1 VTNRFLQPLPVREA
15 ALAAGWTGALV
26 AWLLLAPPLAAWIFA
41 PDARHLSAAVAGVL
55 ERVGFGAG
63 IVGLCGLVAALAW
76 PRSRRLELPVSRGAA
91 VVACLTVA
99 AALLALEGTQRFEG
113 WRAWGSPLRTPLP
126 VSAMRGHGRT
136 TLQPGVYATGIRD
149 YFRPQARRTIFYT
162 INRWGL
168 RGQAPVLPK
177 PPGCLRILCVGGST
191 TFGYAVTD
199 GEEWPVR
206 LGQALAG
213 GHAVEV
219 LNGARLGATTW
230 SNYAYLRDR
239 LLRFEPDLVLLY
251 EGFNDLWRGV
261 RLRWGAQPDYG
272 SVERDGPGG
281 LASLDLGPP
290 RTWPP
295 RPSFAAHRL
304 GAWLETR
311 LETAAMLDAARAG
324 TPVAFAFAPGILDIY
339 EGNLTAMVRLCR
351 SRGVRVVMAT
361 FAGCDDPGAAP
372 EARRLRVQ
380 YVLDQM
386 PGLDVASAEHG
397 LALYREITRR
407 VAASENVPLVDLAR
421 ALPRDDALYVDTIH
435 FTAAGEQRVAV
446 LLAQDLAARALLP
459 PPAATSVA
467 AP

>member
-15 ALAAGWTGALV
+15 ALAAGWIGALV
-26 AWLLLAPPLAAWIFA
+26 ACLLLAPPLAAWIFA

-55 ERVGFGAG
+55 GRVGLGAG
-63 IVGLCGLVAALAW
+63 IVGLSGLVVALAW

-91 VVACLTVA
+91 VVACLTAA
-99 AALLALEGTQRFEG
+99 AALMALEGAQRLEG
-113 WRAWGSPLRTPLP
+113 WRAWGSSLRTPLP

-136 TLQPGVYATGIRD
+136 TLQPGVYATGVHD
-149 YFRPQARRTIFYT
+149 YFRPQARRTIFDT

-168 RGQAPVLPK
+168 RGRTPLLLK
-177 PPGCLRILCVGGST
+177 SPGRRRVLCVGGSS

-199 GEEWPVR
+199 GEEWPAR
-206 LGQALAG
+206 LEQALASA
-213 GHAVEV
+213 HAVEV

-239 LLRFEPDLVLLY
+239 LLRFDPDVVLLY
-251 EGFNDLWRGV
+251 EGFNDFWRGV
-261 RLRWGAQPDYG
+261 RLRSREQPDYG
-272 SVERDGPGG
+272 SVERDGPSS

-290 RTWPP
+290 RAWLP

-311 LETAAMLDAARAG
+311 LETAAMLEAAGAK
-324 TPVAFAFAPGILDIY
+324 TPLAFAFEPGILDIY
-339 EGNLTAMVRLCR
+339 ESNLKAIVRLCR
-351 SRGVRVVMAT
+351 SRGVGVVMAT

-372 EARRLRVQ
+372 EPRRLRVQ

-386 PGLDVASAEHG
+386 PGLDVVSAEHG
-397 LALYREITRR
+397 LELYREITRR

-435 FTAAGEQRVAV
+435 FTPAGEQRVAA

-459 PPAATSVA
+459 APAATSVA